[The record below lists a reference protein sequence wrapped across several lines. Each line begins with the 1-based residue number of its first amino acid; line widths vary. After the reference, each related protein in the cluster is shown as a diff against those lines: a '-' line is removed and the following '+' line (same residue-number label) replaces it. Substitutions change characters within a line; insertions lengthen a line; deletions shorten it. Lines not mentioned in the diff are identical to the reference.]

1 MTRLSVQLYSVRDQ
15 FAADPLATLQRL
27 AGIGFTDVEPYG
39 LVQNLDA
46 LRDGLPQ
53 TPLSAPTAH
62 VSLVGADLDAVFAA
76 AVACG
81 IGVVIEPAVRA
92 PQWQDAAGV
101 AATAAALNDAAKA
114 AAGHGLRVGYHNHH
128 WELATMP
135 DGRTA
140 LEHFADEVGP
150 EVVLELDTYWAA
162 VGGQDVPALLGR
174 LGDQVRMLH
183 LKDGPIDTDSVAQ
196 LPVGSGAMPVTEI
209 MRAATAV
216 ELAVLEF
223 DDYAGDVFDGIAA
236 GYAYLTAFA
245 PR

>member
-81 IGVVIEPAVRA
+81 IGVVIEPAVREPVDVVPGVA
-92 PQWQDAAGV
+92 QRLLGPVRLVDGHDHARPAVRPQHLTDRSLHDAAP
-101 AATAAALNDAAKA
+101 A
-114 AAGHGLRVGYHNHH
+114 
-128 WELATMP
+128 
-135 DGRTA
+135 
-140 LEHFADEVGP
+140 
-150 EVVLELDTYWAA
+150 
-162 VGGQDVPALLGR
+162 GQDRHPVADL
-174 LGDQVRMLH
+174 LH
-183 LKDGPIDTDSVAQ
+183 LPEQV
-196 LPVGSGAMPVTEI
+196 
-209 MRAATAV
+209 
-216 ELAVLEF
+216 
-223 DDYAGDVFDGIAA
+223 
-236 GYAYLTAFA
+236 
-245 PR
+245 